1 MQQYHDLVKHI
12 LNNGAQKG
20 DRTGTG
26 TLSVFGY
33 QMRFDLSEGFP
44 MVTTKKLHL
53 KSIIYELLWF
63 LKGDTNIEYLKENG
77 VRIWNEWAD
86 EDGNLG
92 PVYGHQWRNWNS
104 EEIDQIKEVIE
115 SLKNNPNSRRMLVSA
130 WNPSVMPDTSKSFAE
145 NVANGKAALPPCHA
159 FFQFYVAPGD
169 PEAEDKRPKL
179 SCQLYQRSADVFLGV
194 PFNIAS
200 YALFTMM
207 MAQVCDYAPGDF
219 IHTFGDA
226 HIYNNHIEQLNL
238 QLTREIRKLPT
249 MTLNPEVKDI
259 FSFSFDDFKLENYDP
274 HPHIKGKVA
283 I

>member
-1 MQQYHDLVKHI
+1 MKQYHDLVQHI
-12 LNNGAQKG
+12 LEYGNEKG

-26 TLSVFGY
+26 TKSVFGY

-63 LKGDTNIEYLKENG
+63 LKGDTNIKYLTDNG
-77 VRIWNEWAD
+77 VKIWNDWAD
-86 EDGNLG
+86 ENGDLG

-104 EEIDQIKEVIE
+104 DEIDQIKDVIH
-115 SLKNNPNSRRMLVSA
+115 SLKHNPDNRRMLVSA
-130 WNPSVMPDTSKSFAE
+130 WNPSVLPDNSKSFSE

-159 FFQFYVAPGD
+159 FFQFYVADG
-169 PEAEDKRPKL
+169 KL
-179 SCQLYQRSADVFLGV
+179 SCQLYQRSADTFLGV

-207 MAQVCDYAPGDF
+207 MAQVCGYEAGDF

-226 HIYNNHIEQLNL
+226 HIYSNHFEQLEL
-238 QLTREIRKLPT
+238 QLSRDIRPLPT
-249 MTLNPEVKDI
+249 MKINPDVKDI
-259 FSFSFDDFKLENYDP
+259 FEFKFEDFTLENYNP
-274 HPHIKGKVA
+274 HPHIKGAVA
-283 I
+283 V